1 MPLIPAKPS
10 LLRRIAIGKAIG
22 FLVGLAELLAL
33 PLFVAEPSWLM
44 RWGIL
49 FWYVIVGALI
59 GLFGVIDRQPMLGLR
74 LAWWFR
80 GPFLGAWMNFVLTL
94 FAYDAFAEIMRYTFG
109 AGGALS
115 SPFWFV
121 LEGAVV
127 GLLIDYLATRH
138 GGEGD
143 AVAGR

>member
-10 LLRRIAIGKAIG
+10 LLRRIAIGKGLGI
-22 FLVGLAELLAL
+22 LVGLAEMLTL
-33 PLFVAEPSWLM
+33 PLFVAEPTWLL

-49 FWYVIVGALI
+49 FWYLTVGALI
-59 GLFGVIDRQPMLGLR
+59 GLFGVIERQPVLRLR

-94 FAYDAFAEIMRYTFG
+94 FAYGAFAEIMRYTFG
-109 AGGALS
+109 AGGLLS

-121 LEGAVV
+121 FEGAVV
-127 GLLIDYLATRH
+127 GLIIDYLATRH
-138 GGEGD
+138 GGEG
-143 AVAGR
+143 AEVAGR